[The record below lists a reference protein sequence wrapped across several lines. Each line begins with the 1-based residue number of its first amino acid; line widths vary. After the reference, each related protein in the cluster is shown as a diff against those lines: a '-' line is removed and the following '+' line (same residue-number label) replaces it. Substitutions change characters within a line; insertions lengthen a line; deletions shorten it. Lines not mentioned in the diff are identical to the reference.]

1 VQQFIYLASQSPR
14 RCEILRQIG
23 VPHVQ
28 VDAAVI
34 EVPRDNELPSYYVS
48 RLSLEKALAGLA
60 TVNAK
65 GLDKKPVLGADT
77 IVVIDNQILEKPID
91 AAHSAAMLRQLAGR
105 THQVMTAVTLVDEY
119 QSVTALS
126 ITDVVFRNMSDAE
139 ISLYWHTGE
148 PRDKAGGYAIQGLG
162 AVFVEQIKG
171 SYSGVVGLPI
181 EKVREL
187 LVKFNFTWWQT
198 LQP

>member
-1 VQQFIYLASQSPR
+1 VQHFIYLASQSPR
-14 RCEILRQIG
+14 RREILCQIG

-34 EVPRDNELPSYYVS
+34 EVPRHHELPSDYVS

-60 TVNAK
+60 TVNAH

-77 IVVIDNQILEKPID
+77 VVVIDHHILEKPTN
-91 AAHSAAMLRQLAGR
+91 AAHGAAMLRQLAGR
-105 THQVMTAVTLVDEY
+105 THQVMTAVTLADEY
-119 QSVTALS
+119 QSATALS
-126 ITDVVFRNMSDAE
+126 ITDVVFRNISDAE
-139 ISLYWHTGE
+139 IDLYWHTGE
-148 PRDKAGGYAIQGLG
+148 PCDKAGGYAIQGLG

-187 LVKFNFTWWQT
+187 LAKFNLTWWQT
-198 LQP
+198 T